1 MSNKKWTIVFRKNC
15 ETGLKTGCL
24 YGHKFHLV
32 NTWNVLSIALYN
44 ITFEWTVS
52 NTYRK
57 QILYSLHRSLEPNN
71 SAIHKQGKEIIN
83 SETDIRTHNEL
94 LAETWKQLVDSKSIT
109 FDFTTNKACA
119 WNFDFQTPKAD
130 NISPQDNVL
139 MIILQTLETI
149 IWQFHKV
156 FHVHNYFIRYPP
168 SKKKAKTKRQNLGYQ
183 NELKATGNK
192 ITPSIPRD
200 RSAFITCVSLPL
212 TVNVAGL
219 LSPRTLVLS
228 FLVTTQLY
236 EPRSKTCTLVISNV
250 PSSLTVNRGS
260 ESVLIVSLSFFQRY
274 CKTLLSYVAE
284 HRNVTVLPVST
295 VCEVGCVSHTR
306 VDCELLSDEP
316 VRKRIVRN
324 VFQFTKSTLTSKIE
338 LFSRA
343 VVMLYKHTQAT
354 RWTIMKVPT

>member
-1 MSNKKWTIVFRKNC
+1 MNFWRRHESNLLIRSRLLLISRQIKRAHEILISRRPKQ
-15 ETGLKTGCL
+15 
-24 YGHKFHLV
+24 
-32 NTWNVLSIALYN
+32 
-44 ITFEWTVS
+44 ITF
-52 NTYRK
+52 
-57 QILYSLHRSLEPNN
+57 LHKTTFWWLSFKR
-71 SAIHKQGKEIIN
+71 
-83 SETDIRTHNEL
+83 
-94 LAETWKQLVDSKSIT
+94 WKPLFGNFIKCFMYTIT
-109 FDFTTNKACA
+109 LFA
-119 WNFDFQTPKAD
+119 TP
-130 NISPQDNVL
+130 
-139 MIILQTLETI
+139 
-149 IWQFHKV
+149 H
-156 FHVHNYFIRYPP
+156 R
-168 SKKKAKTKRQNLGYQ
+168 KKKAQTKRQNLGYQ

-260 ESVLIVSLSFFQRY
+260 ESVLIVSLSFFQWY

-338 LFSRA
+338 LFSSA